1 MRILSLSAAA
11 LALSLAACAADG
23 FHNPGTHSGSQIQS
37 QKTAKVYV
45 GQVLSVTPL
54 KKEQSK
60 EEQWMETAGQVFD
73 GIRKGGQSSSEMVGA
88 VIGAAA
94 GHVLGNNSP
103 KNQDVEILVVLDGN
117 NEVLRVVQPND
128 AAVKAG
134 QKVRVVAGGGINR
147 VVPLY

>member
-1 MRILSLSAAA
+1 MRIRFALISAT
-11 LALSLAACAADG
+11 LALTLGACATSDYN
-23 FHNPGTHSGSQIQS
+23 NPNTPSKVQT

-60 EEQWMETAGQVFD
+60 EEQWMQTAGQVFD

-94 GHVLGNNSP
+94 GHVLGNNTA
-103 KNQDVEILVVLDGN
+103 KTYDVEVLVVLDEN
-117 NEVLRVVQPND
+117 NEVVRVVQPND

-134 QKVRVVAGGGINR
+134 QRVRVVAGGGINR
-147 VVPLY
+147 VIPLH